1 MEGYPVPE
9 AEADIA
15 LESYLQSYSE
25 KLLPVYEVEEA
36 MSVLRGRIDADL
48 FEKIIRI
55 NTDYKTYV
63 TSNRTPL
70 GSTIG
75 LRGGGSTVSD
85 STYPSAAILSELH
98 ANAQAMPFDKRT
110 VFSNQTGTLYL
121 FCSNFLFVYCS
132 CVSVYCITFL
142 SDDSSFTDIL
152 LFAPLYL
159 DSTAAVWAA
168 AERYLYT
175 PEIRTLAGLLRI
187 VEDYLDV
194 EKLFDNMSFTDV
206 VTQLRKD
213 YGSDFNKV
221 LALCRSHINVEA
233 KNILIVKIMGEV
245 AQLPIPTVQQRPSLP
260 MGVPLKNEINTRNL
274 KLRLTALARLRQPVY
289 SHVSFVANM
298 VLMKQYTL
306 KPEQRRQRM
315 HETIMAALTTGEPVG
330 HGDRALHIKK
340 FVDGNIV
347 VRDLLIDA
355 LRNDRDYQIAAM
367 ELYLLKNYHTT
378 HTMEKNMTSGSSLSD
393 DGSTGDMNPWIRF
406 TFKTKQVQG
415 DTSFQFTL
423 NNIVLSTCIV
433 VVHASQQHRSS
444 SVHVCIFITL
454 IPVSHLLSLLVL
466 PYSFRYS

>member
-121 FCSNFLFVYCS
+121 FCSTFLFVHA
-132 CVSVYCITFL
+132 ITFL
-142 SDDSSFTDIL
+142 FDDFSFSDIL
-152 LFAPLYL
+152 LFAPLCL
-159 DSTAAVWAA
+159 DATAAVWAA

-415 DTSFQFTL
+415 DTSLQFTL
-423 NNIVLSTCIV
+423 TILYLPHVCCGTCIPTV
-433 VVHASQQHRSS
+433 P
-444 SVHVCIFITL
+444 I
-454 IPVSHLLSLLVL
+454 
-466 PYSFRYS
+466 